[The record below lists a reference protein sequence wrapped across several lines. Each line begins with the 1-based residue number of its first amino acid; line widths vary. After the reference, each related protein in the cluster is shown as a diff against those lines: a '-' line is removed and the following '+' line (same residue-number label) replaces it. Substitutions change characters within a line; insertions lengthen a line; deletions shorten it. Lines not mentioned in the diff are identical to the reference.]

1 MVTSLVIL
9 GFPGSASQSFG
20 DLPFK
25 KGISHTQWIHGHCL
39 RREKNALNHT
49 PNISQVFGSIGIDF
63 PWFRY
68 HGQCDPLHFQVFLW
82 SSEGTLMQ
90 RLPTWAI
97 YNMAPGAQGGME
109 KGSEPML
116 GDGQDE
122 IHGTS
127 PLNHGKS
134 PKNHGKCLRETVI
147 FEW

>member
-1 MVTSLVIL
+1 
-9 GFPGSASQSFG
+9 
-20 DLPFK
+20 
-25 KGISHTQWIHGHCL
+25 
-39 RREKNALNHT
+39 
-49 PNISQVFGSIGIDF
+49 
-63 PWFRY
+63 
-68 HGQCDPLHFQVFLW
+68 
-82 SSEGTLMQ
+82 MQ